1 MGRVEVAKGLPFL
14 KGRTLKIGEEGKR
27 AFSKS
32 LDLRVSKAEM
42 GENRD
47 SGLGVVDLR
56 GLPAKAWVLRLMDM
70 VEWRWDRVFVVRV
83 LRGIFL
89 QRERR
94 GEVDEE
100 ERRKSMSPCCRFH

>member
-1 MGRVEVAKGLPFL
+1 MAKGLPFL
-14 KGRTLKIGEEGKR
+14 KGRTLKIGEEGNR

-56 GLPAKAWVLRLMDM
+56 GLPAKAWVLRLVDM

-83 LRGIFL
+83 LRGIFHPESREGRRTGEE
-89 QRERR
+89 RERP
-94 GEVDEE
+94 GL
-100 ERRKSMSPCCRFH
+100 